1 MHFSP
6 RKCCWHGYCYG
17 FGVNFSRKENNMTAR
32 RIQKMPTFNE
42 MAAAFRNCFEQY
54 AENDF
59 RSPKDSKW
67 IYAVVEP
74 QQSDLSG
81 FHYELIASGSG
92 AGEEYH
98 VELHFELARSQWPD
112 LRKGLISKFA
122 EPELRRQVLAT
133 SYYSSL
139 IWRVR
144 RPVLEAK
151 DIKEDL
157 DVLKDAVADVMG
169 ALRSSPATGVKA
181 IESEENLILPC
192 PVSIK
197 KVAEMLHDGAAGQG
211 DNRDKNRLVIPAVQR
226 GKVWNAARI
235 ETLWDSI
242 FKNFPIG
249 ALSVRCQEDDS
260 RAFDLLDGQ
269 QRATAVSLG
278 FADFPGLDDKFDS
291 ILWVDLDSSNGDNDD
306 YRFFVTT
313 ASQPWGYAET
323 SSETRNSLLSAN
335 ERREAAQKMT
345 SDWEKGQVKPYPF
358 QLYPMQ
364 ARVPVPYTLL
374 REYAAE
380 ATASGDVDFSAF
392 CNHVRGKIN
401 ENLIRI
407 LEKCQMN
414 ADRFRILCDKVASIS
429 DDYKVLLLD
438 ASSVTEN
445 DIALYFTRI
454 GKGGVVPS
462 DEELAYSVLK
472 SKLNADFRDVIQE
485 VHLKHG
491 LASEPRIAHLAIRLF
506 KSGKDRFYSG
516 SVFSAVMEM
525 CKAENASDKQLF
537 YDFIKN
543 DFRAIVDRVEEN
555 YQLTQWHSARYA
567 SERNGDVFLLL
578 LLAVKENGLF
588 DGYNIKGIAELLFG
602 YATHIDYAVR
612 KMFSDGVPIAIANL
626 LKETHYGRPRL
637 VAPMKPDEMFKGIP
651 DSFADIKA
659 LLDWRNGHPHAA
671 DMMAE
676 GYHNSDNDRALNILL
691 YACRTSTLNNQFSYN
706 RELGL
711 WSEENCPWDYDHIMP
726 HSTIEKMA
734 NSDEKAACEW
744 LKNSIGNLAPIPF
757 WQNRSLSDSAR
768 DANYPGCV
776 EDQASLFI
784 NGADVEAMW
793 RESAISPLDFCN
805 AVIKRCRKLYEEW
818 YRDMGFGVIF
828 DFKAAIESPTPS
840 SELWRAAIRR
850 HDIFKQVVSA
860 LPDMGLTFK
869 SIAAENKEQEI
880 SQEEKLH
887 EALCCNNVVTLS
899 VDVNGASV
907 ALSST
912 GINGVWEIG
921 LRKSS
926 DDSATSKDTYG
937 RIKATFEHESHEGID
952 CDKLCEGETWW
963 YWYDQFQ
970 NQEVVEVEIERK
982 LRALYEFAEQIGN
995 G

>member
-1 MHFSP
+1 M
-6 RKCCWHGYCYG
+6 
-17 FGVNFSRKENNMTAR
+17 E
-32 RIQKMPTFNE
+32 FNE
-42 MAAAFRNCFEQY
+42 MRDCFKKCFAQYDNEAFFQP
-54 AENDF
+54 NDA
-59 RSPKDSKW
+59 KW

-81 FHYELIASGSG
+81 FHYELIARGSG

-98 VELHFELARSQWPD
+98 VELHFELVRNQRPD

-122 EPELRRQVLAT
+122 EPKLRRQVLAT

-139 IWRVR
+139 MWRVR

-157 DVLKDAVADVMG
+157 DILKDAVADVMG
-169 ALRSSPATGVKA
+169 ALRELPATVGSMKD
-181 IESEENLILPC
+181 IESEEGLILPC
-192 PVSIK
+192 PVAIK
-197 KVAEMLHDGAAGQG
+197 KVAEMLHDGVAGHG
-211 DNRDKNRLVIPAVQR
+211 DNKAKNRLVIPAVQR

-249 ALSVRCQEDDS
+249 ALSVRCREDDS
-260 RAFDLLDGQ
+260 HAIDLLDGQ

-278 FADFPGLDDKFDS
+278 FADFPGLDNKFDS
-291 ILWVDLDSSNGDNDD
+291 ILWIDLDSSNGNNDD
-306 YRFFVTT
+306 YGFFVTT
-313 ASQPWGYAET
+313 ASQPWGYAES

-345 SDWEKGQVKPYPF
+345 GDWEEGQVKPYPF

-364 ARVPVPYTLL
+364 AKVPVPYTLL
-374 REYAAE
+374 REYAID
-380 ATASGDVDFSAF
+380 ATASGNVDFSAF
-392 CNHVRGKIN
+392 CERIRGKIN
-401 ENLIRI
+401 EYLIRV
-407 LEKCQMN
+407 LEQYN
-414 ADRFRILCDKVASIS
+414 PDADKFRSLCDKVASIA

-438 ASSVTEN
+438 ASSVAEN

-491 LASEPRIAHLAIRLF
+491 LASEPRVAHLAIRLF

-525 CKAENASDKQLF
+525 CKTENASDKQLF
-537 YDFIKN
+537 YDFIQN
-543 DFRAIVDRVEEN
+543 DFRAIVEKVEKN

-578 LLAVKENGLF
+578 MLAVKENGLF

-612 KMFSDGVPIAIANL
+612 KIFSEGVPIAIANL
-626 LKETHYGRPRL
+626 LKETHYGRARL
-637 VAPMKPDEMFKGIP
+637 VAPMKPDEMFKDVHGP
-651 DSFADIKA
+651 FPDIKA
-659 LLDWRNGHPHAA
+659 LLDWKNEHPHVAG
-671 DMMAE
+671 MMAE

-691 YACRTSTLNNQFSYN
+691 YACRTSTLNNQFAYN

-734 NSDEKAACEW
+734 DSDEKIACEW

-757 WQNRSLSDSAR
+757 WLNRSLSDSAR
-768 DANYPGCV
+768 DANYPGGA
-776 EDQASLFI
+776 ENQASLFI

-793 RESAISPLDFCN
+793 RDGIISPLDFCN
-805 AVIKRCRKLYEEW
+805 AVMTRYRKLYEEW
-818 YRDMGFGVIF
+818 YRDMGFGGIF

-840 SELWRAAIRR
+840 SELLRAAIRR
-850 HDIFKQVVSA
+850 YGIFKQVKSA
-860 LPDMGLTFK
+860 LPDMELSFK

-880 SQEEKLH
+880 AQGSKLY
-887 EALCCNNVVTLS
+887 EALCRDNVITLS
-899 VDVNGASV
+899 VDVNGVSV

-912 GINGVWEIG
+912 GINGIWEIG
-921 LRKSS
+921 LRKTSGA
-926 DDSATSKDTYG
+926 SATNKDTYR
-937 RIKATFEHESHEGID
+937 RITAALERASHVDID
-952 CDKLCEGETWW
+952 SDKLCEGETWW
-963 YWYDQFQ
+963 YWYDKYQ
-970 NQEVVEVEIERK
+970 NQEVVEVEIVRK
-982 LRALYEFAEQIGN
+982 LQSLHEFAKKIGN
-995 G
+995 N

>member
-1 MHFSP
+1 
-6 RKCCWHGYCYG
+6 
-17 FGVNFSRKENNMTAR
+17 
-32 RIQKMPTFNE
+32 MPTFNE
-42 MAAAFRNCFEQY
+42 LTEAFRNCFKQY

-59 RSPKDSKW
+59 RSPNDSKW

-74 QQSDLSG
+74 QQCGLSG

-98 VELHFELARSQWPD
+98 VELHFELARNQRPD

-139 IWRVR
+139 MWRVR
-144 RPVLEAK
+144 SPVLKA
-151 DIKEDL
+151 EDVEHDL
-157 DVLKDAVADVMG
+157 NILRRAVGDVMG
-169 ALRSSPATGVKA
+169 ALRTSSATGGKLKD
-181 IESEENLILPC
+181 IEPEENLILPC

-197 KVAEMLHDGAAGQG
+197 KVAEMLHDGVSGQG
-211 DNRDKNRLVIPAVQR
+211 DRKVKNRLVIPAVQR

-278 FADFPGLDDKFDS
+278 FADFPGSNNKFDP
-291 ILWVDLDSSNGDNDD
+291 ILWIDLDSSNGNNDD

-313 ASQPWGYAET
+313 ASQPWGYAEN

-345 SDWEKGQVKPYPF
+345 CDWEEGQVKPYPF

-374 REYAAE
+374 REYTTE
-380 ATASGDVDFSAF
+380 ATACGNVDFSAF
-392 CNHVRGKIN
+392 CSLMRGKVN
-401 ENLIRI
+401 DNLIRA
-407 LEKCQMN
+407 LEQCNLN
-414 ADRFRILCDKVASIS
+414 ADKFRILCDKVASIS

-525 CKAENASDKQLF
+525 CKTENASDKQLF

-543 DFRAIVDRVEEN
+543 DFRAIVDKVEEN

-567 SERNGDVFLLL
+567 SERNGDAFLLL

-588 DGYNIKGIAELLFG
+588 DGYNIKGIVELLFG

-612 KMFSDGVPIAIANL
+612 KMFSEGVPIAIANL
-626 LKETHYGRPRL
+626 LKETHYGRARL
-637 VAPMKPDEMFKGIP
+637 VAPMKPDEIFGDIP
-651 DSFADIKA
+651 VSFVDIKA
-659 LLDWRNGHPHAA
+659 LLAWKNDHPRAA
-671 DMMAE
+671 GMISE

-691 YACRTSTLNNQFSYN
+691 YACRTSVLNNQFAYN

-734 NSDEKAACEW
+734 NSDEKTACEW

-757 WQNRSLSDSAR
+757 SLNRSWSDDAR
-768 DANYPGCV
+768 NANYPC
-776 EDQASLFI
+776 EDSREQEALCIEDGASI
-784 NGADVEAMW
+784 GSMW
-793 RESAISPLDFCN
+793 NNKGQISPIDFCKMVIARYIKMYKSWYDELGIGRILDFKSALTN
-805 AVIKRCRKLYEEW
+805 
-818 YRDMGFGVIF
+818 
-828 DFKAAIESPTPS
+828 ESPS
-840 SELWRAAIRR
+840 QGVWRAAKHRYS
-850 HDIFKQVVSA
+850 IFIQVASS
-860 LPDMGLTFK
+860 LPDWTFK
-869 SIAAENKEQEI
+869 RVIADNKESEI
-880 SQEEKLH
+880 PEDERYKEFCSDQ
-887 EALCCNNVVTLS
+887 VITLS
-899 VDVNGASV
+899 MDVKKGVSV
-907 ALSST
+907 ALSKR
-912 GINGVWEIG
+912 GMHGAWKVG

-926 DDSATSKDTYG
+926 GDSSTSKTV
-937 RIKATFEHESHEGID
+937 FEQVNALDADLID
-952 CDKLCEGETWW
+952 KSKIQNENERWW
-963 YWYDQFQ
+963 YWYDEIKDTEDV
-970 NQEVVEVEIERK
+970 NVEEIVEMLKSLHWAIE
-982 LRALYEFAEQIGN
+982 N
-995 G
+995 M